1 MKQKTATGAKDPRH
15 LSSIAPTVAHVADGA
30 KVGTNRP
37 FRASI
42 PDGYT
47 AHPGRFTTPGSLL
60 MALEAERRYHGE
72 TLTKRGWKD
81 LLHGMRFAPWRIVEI
96 GRELHWRYPQPLGFD
111 DWADLFEQLAVE
123 HVLATKYPHLV

>member
-15 LSSIAPTVAHVADGA
+15 LSSIAPTVAHVADA
-30 KVGTNRP
+30 TKVGNNHP

-47 AHPGRFTTPGSLL
+47 AKPGRFTTPGSLL
-60 MALEAERRYHGE
+60 MAIWAVRRWPDNK
-72 TLTKRGWKD
+72 LTKADWGK
-81 LLHGMRFAPWRIVEI
+81 LLHQMHFAPSRLAEVTARLCEC
-96 GRELHWRYPQPLGFD
+96 YSQKLGFD
-111 DWADLFEQLAVE
+111 DWADLFEQLAAE